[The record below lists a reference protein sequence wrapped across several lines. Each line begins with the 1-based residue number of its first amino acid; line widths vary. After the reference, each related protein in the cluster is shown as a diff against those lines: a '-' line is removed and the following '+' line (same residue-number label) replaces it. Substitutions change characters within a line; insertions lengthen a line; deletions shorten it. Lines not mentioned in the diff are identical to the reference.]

1 MHTIDINTVSPE
13 DQAALMKQ
21 LEQKQKQEKEQKSK
35 IVLPSEIWAKTSLI
49 AILIRWSRIT
59 TQPTTWFKAYGK
71 TTNLSVTSSVMPT
84 GPRWTI

>member
-35 IVLPSEIWAKTSLI
+35 IVLPSEI
-49 AILIRWSRIT
+49 
-59 TQPTTWFKAYGK
+59 
-71 TTNLSVTSSVMPT
+71 
-84 GPRWTI
+84 